1 MSASPIPEQMWLNLR
16 TSGQYLQKKV
26 LQISLKIIH
35 FVQQG
40 CCVFFV
46 FSALLEYALVN
57 YALRGDL
64 SYILRRKAMRPGMGT
79 LLSLSSNP

>member
-16 TSGQYLQKKV
+16 TSGQYLQKV

-64 SYILRRKAMRPGMGT
+64 SYILRRKAMRPGMVT
-79 LLSLSSNP
+79 KQKFRSS